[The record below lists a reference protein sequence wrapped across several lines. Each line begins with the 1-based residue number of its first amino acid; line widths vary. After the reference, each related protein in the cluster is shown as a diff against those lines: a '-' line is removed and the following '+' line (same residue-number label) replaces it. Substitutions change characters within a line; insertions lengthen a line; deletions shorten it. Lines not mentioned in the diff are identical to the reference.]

1 MRNFIVKA
9 NSSKDIGFALSN
21 KIKQYLI
28 ERGCNCEVQ
37 NSVRGS
43 EGTDA
48 ENLITT
54 AVPANTECVIVL
66 GGDGTLIQAARDLA
80 QEDIAFIGVNLGTLG
95 YLAEIEPESVF
106 QTLDRLIVDE
116 YGAENRM
123 MLSGIPYVGSHEM
136 KKQVALNDVI
146 ITRSGPLRIVKFI
159 IYVNG
164 KQLTTYGADGII
176 ISTPT
181 GSTGYNLSAGGPIVE
196 PDAKVLLLTP
206 VNAHTLN
213 ARSIILSSEDEV
225 TIEIGQG
232 RRNEHDTAEVFFDG
246 AAMVKLTSGDSV
258 KVRMADETTKIL
270 KMSKENFLEVLRKKL
285 ADAE

>member
-1 MRNFIVKA
+1 MKNFIVKA

-21 KIKQYLI
+21 KIKQYLM
-28 ERGCNCEVQ
+28 ERGCNCEVL
-37 NSVRGS
+37 NDVRSLAGF
-43 EGTDA
+43 EA

-54 AVPANTECVIVL
+54 KVPADTECVIVL
-66 GGDGTLIQAARDLA
+66 GGDGTLIQVARDLA

-95 YLAEIEPESVF
+95 YLAEIEPEAVF
-106 QTLDRLIVDE
+106 QTLDRLIADE

-123 MLSGIPYVGSHEM
+123 MLSGTPYVSSHEM

-146 ITRSGPLRIVKFI
+146 ITRSGPLRLVKFI

-164 KQLTTYGADGII
+164 KQLKTYGADGII
-176 ISTPT
+176 VSTPT

-213 ARSIILSSEDEV
+213 ARSIILSSEDEI
-225 TIEIGQG
+225 TIEIGPG
-232 RRNEHDTAEVFFDG
+232 RRNENDNAEVFFDG
-246 AAMVKLTSGDSV
+246 AAMVKLKTGDCV
-258 KVRMADETTKIL
+258 KVRMAEETTKIL
-270 KMSKENFLEVLRKKL
+270 KMSKENFLDVLRKKL

>member
-1 MRNFIVKA
+1 MKNFIVKA

-21 KIKQYLI
+21 QIKRYLI
-28 ERGCNCEVQ
+28 ERGCNCEVL
-37 NSVRGS
+37 NDVRSLVGFKV
-43 EGTDA
+43 

-54 AVPANTECVIVL
+54 KVPADTECVIVL
-66 GGDGTLIQAARDLA
+66 GGDGTLIQVARDLA

-95 YLAEIEPESVF
+95 YLAEIEPEAVF
-106 QTLDRLIVDE
+106 QTLDRLIADE

-123 MLSGIPYVGSHEM
+123 MLSGTPYVNGHEM

-146 ITRSGPLRIVKFI
+146 ITRSGPLRLVKFI

-164 KQLTTYGADGII
+164 KQLKTYGADGII
-176 ISTPT
+176 VSTPT

-213 ARSIILSSEDEV
+213 ARSIILSSEDEI
-225 TIEIGQG
+225 TIEIGPG
-232 RRNEHDTAEVFFDG
+232 RRNENDTAEVFFDG
-246 AAMVKLTSGDSV
+246 AVMVKLKTGDCV
-258 KVRMADETTKIL
+258 KVKMAEETTKIL
-270 KMSKENFLEVLRKKL
+270 KMSKENFLDVLRKKL